1 MQALQTK
8 LSEVTQT
15 KGLRDAIAVEQS
27 ADPLDTTQRALE
39 REMATVGLDR
49 NATLARQIRAAISR
63 INQGGYGVCLEC
75 EEPISQKRLA
85 AVPWAA
91 LCIHCQQRADH
102 ANRSVDEWL
111 DDGFATAFHVALQRT
126 DGNHCFHS
134 RSRKGRG

>member
-1 MQALQTK
+1 MTDRPGNPMQALQTK

-85 AVPWAA
+85 AVVRSDPGA
-91 LCIHCQQRADH
+91 L
-102 ANRSVDEWL
+102 
-111 DDGFATAFHVALQRT
+111 G
-126 DGNHCFHS
+126 
-134 RSRKGRG
+134 

>member
-1 MQALQTK
+1 MTDRLGNPMQALQTK

-111 DDGFATAFHVALQRT
+111 DEGFATAA
-126 DGNHCFHS
+126 
-134 RSRKGRG
+134 

>member
-1 MQALQTK
+1 MTDRPGNPMQALQTK

-111 DDGFATAFHVALQRT
+111 DDGFAAAA
-126 DGNHCFHS
+126 
-134 RSRKGRG
+134 

>member
-1 MQALQTK
+1 MTDRPGNPMQALQTK

-111 DDGFATAFHVALQRT
+111 DDGFATAA
-126 DGNHCFHS
+126 
-134 RSRKGRG
+134 

>member
-1 MQALQTK
+1 MTDRLGNPMQALQTK

-63 INQGGYGVCLEC
+63 VNQGGYGVCLEC
-75 EEPISQKRLA
+75 EEPLSQKRLA

-111 DDGFATAFHVALQRT
+111 DDGFATAA
-126 DGNHCFHS
+126 
-134 RSRKGRG
+134 

>member
-27 ADPLDTTQRALE
+27 ADPLDTAQRALE

-91 LCIHCQQRADH
+91 LCIHCLSNGLTMPIAASTSGWTMDSQPRRNLRRSPRLSRA
-102 ANRSVDEWL
+102 R
-111 DDGFATAFHVALQRT
+111 QCR
-126 DGNHCFHS
+126 
-134 RSRKGRG
+134 RGT

>member
-1 MQALQTK
+1 MTDGLGNPMQALQTK

-75 EEPISQKRLA
+75 EESISQKRLA

-91 LCIHCQQRADH
+91 LCIHCQQRADR

-111 DDGFATAFHVALQRT
+111 DDGFATAA
-126 DGNHCFHS
+126 
-134 RSRKGRG
+134 

>member
-63 INQGGYGVCLEC
+63 INQGGYGLCLEC

-111 DDGFATAFHVALQRT
+111 DDGFATAA
-126 DGNHCFHS
+126 
-134 RSRKGRG
+134 

>member
-1 MQALQTK
+1 MTDRLGNPMQALQTK

-91 LCIHCQQRADH
+91 LWIHCQQRADH

-111 DDGFATAFHVALQRT
+111 DDGFATAA
-126 DGNHCFHS
+126 
-134 RSRKGRG
+134 